1 MKFYLCIFWLCCAA
15 CRLLVPI
22 PGTEAEP
29 LAVKVQSPN
38 HWTTREFPSIFILKT
53 LQITNEEKIK
63 YLLINLYIS
72 GAEITIIII
81 IINNIIITNEETE
94 V

>member
-1 MKFYLCIFWLCCAA
+1 M
-15 CRLLVPI
+15 LVPI

-29 LAVKVQSPN
+29 WQGKCRALVTGPPGNSQVL
-38 HWTTREFPSIFILKT
+38 IFILKT

-63 YLLINLYIS
+63 YLLINVYIS
-72 GAEITIIII
+72 GAEMTII